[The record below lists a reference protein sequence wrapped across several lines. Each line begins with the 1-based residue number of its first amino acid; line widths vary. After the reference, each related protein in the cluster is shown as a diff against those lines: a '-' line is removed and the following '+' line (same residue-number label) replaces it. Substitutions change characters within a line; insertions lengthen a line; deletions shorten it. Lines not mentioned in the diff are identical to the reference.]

1 MAIWQ
6 GKSVRKSTGGRSK
19 SSRNKRKVEF
29 GRDPAETKIG
39 ERKIKTIRTKGG
51 GKKLRLTNDLKINV
65 VDPKNNKMQIAEIM
79 GVIENHANDHF
90 VRRNII
96 TKGAVVETN
105 LGQVKITSRPG
116 QDGMV
121 NGVLIA

>member
-96 TKGAVVETN
+96 TRGAVVETN

>member
-1 MAIWQ
+1 M
-6 GKSVRKSTGGRSK
+6 
-19 SSRNKRKVEF
+19 
-29 GRDPAETKIG
+29 
-39 ERKIKTIRTKGG
+39 
-51 GKKLRLTNDLKINV
+51 
-65 VDPKNNKMQIAEIM
+65 DPKNNKMQIAEIL

-116 QDGMV
+116 QDGVV
-121 NGVLIA
+121 NGVLIT